1 MTGKTYTSFR
11 QNEKKRRPFNI
22 IKIALNRDR
31 DILYERINA
40 RVLDMIDQGLEQEAM
55 SVYDKR
61 HLNALNTVGFKEMF
75 EYLDGL
81 TTLDQAIYKIQSNT
95 RRYCRKQLTWFKRDE
110 SIKWFNPDNYKEII
124 NYIDNKLID

>member
-1 MTGKTYTSFR
+1 
-11 QNEKKRRPFNI
+11 
-22 IKIALNRDR
+22 
-31 DILYERINA
+31 
-40 RVLDMIDQGLEQEAM
+40 MIDLGLEQEAM

-95 RRYCRKQLTWFKRDE
+95 RRYCRKQLTWFKRDQ
-110 SIKWFNPDNYKEII
+110 SIEWFNPDNYEEII
-124 NYIDNKLID
+124 KYIDKKLID

>member
-1 MTGKTYTSFR
+1 
-11 QNEKKRRPFNI
+11 
-22 IKIALNRDR
+22 
-31 DILYERINA
+31 
-40 RVLDMIDQGLEQEAM
+40 MIDQGLEQEAM
-55 SVYDKR
+55 SVYDKM

-75 EYLDGL
+75 EYHDGL
-81 TTLDQAIYKIQSNT
+81 TTLDQAIYKLQTNT